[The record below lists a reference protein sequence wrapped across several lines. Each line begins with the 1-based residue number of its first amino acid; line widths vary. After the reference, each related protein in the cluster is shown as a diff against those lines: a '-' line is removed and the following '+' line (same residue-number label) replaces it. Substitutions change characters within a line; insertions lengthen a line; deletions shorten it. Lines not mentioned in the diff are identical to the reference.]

1 MYIMKK
7 ATLFIAVISLLA
19 TSCATRVQKGV
30 GVVQGVK
37 ISDLPEAPAVCEQ
50 CWIPLVSH
58 GKTYKLSIKYLKGKG

>member
-37 ISDLPEAPAVCEQ
+37 IIRSA
-50 CWIPLVSH
+50 
-58 GKTYKLSIKYLKGKG
+58 